1 MLVPAMTS
9 VEMEIVQFVKSS
21 RDSFF
26 ARKEIARRARS
37 RAEFEENPHWA
48 DAPLGSLVAQNILIQ
63 DDSGRYKLSEKFDG

>member
-1 MLVPAMTS
+1 M
-9 VEMEIVQFVKSS
+9 KSS

-37 RAEFEENPHWA
+37 REDFEENPHWA
-48 DAPLGSLVAQNILIQ
+48 DAPLGSLVAQNILVQ